1 MARTTTRRLRACASL
16 LAAVG
21 LPVSAWAQDAAPASA
36 PAAPVSA
43 PTAPATP
50 GVPAPEGKPA
60 APVAVPA
67 AAPPGTISF
76 NFKDAPLDQVLDVF
90 ARQGGVPIIFEAPA
104 PQGTLTFISA
114 ANYTFDDALSIL
126 NLNLQRFNVHLRKQ
140 DQYLY
145 LSTIQDAMKRP
156 AAVAADPKT
165 LEKLSP
171 DEIVTVS
178 IPLDNARAEQ
188 VTEQIKQ
195 LVGPFGGVIAVPA
208 QNMVVVVESA
218 AQVRRI
224 RDVIGAID
232 KVRPAD
238 AAFKLFPLKHAQ
250 CDTVLNALKGLM
262 SERSKTVIVDKDGQ
276 QRVVQDQQVQGLSIV
291 ADPRTNSIV
300 AIGPAARLQTVEEVI
315 HLLDVPEG
323 DDGDTQMETFALS
336 GANAEQL
343 AQRVTALFAKGDPK
357 KLPTV
362 LPLPEVAKLTVIGRA
377 EQLRQAAALVAE
389 VDPEA
394 KPVGEAPGTPERRA
408 VTLRLSHVEPAG
420 VQRILDGIL
429 SQRQKIAVR
438 FAPTPDNKGLV
449 VMGPETDVAGVEQIV
464 RSLDVETDASREV
477 RVTHIGGADG
487 ADTLKRAQD
496 LYTQS
501 GKNAAN
507 PVQATFYPESS
518 SAAIVGSKE
527 GLTAFEQ
534 ILSGVAD
541 SVGPKR
547 EVRLIEIKQAK
558 AADVAAFLADLARS
572 SGSLLND
579 NGPSPVFQAIGS
591 TNQLLVGATPAQ
603 MPVIESLA
611 RNMDSKSGAERP
623 PLRILSLKSTDA
635 ANLASVLQRNFD
647 ARPQEERV
655 KKPANVEADVATNT
669 LIVSAHPDMLA
680 EIEGIVEKLNE
691 NKLND
696 GTGREIR
703 IFPLKVARA
712 EELAQTIDQM
722 FPDPPVPLDPR
733 TRQPRYD
740 LKPPKEVTV
749 RADRATNAL
758 IVDAPA
764 KRLAGFEQLVENLD
778 RQKLADNVALRSYH
792 VERADLNNVANTI
805 RQLASTNALGAKSS
819 APVTVAVDAGTRTLL
834 ASGPTEIF
842 PAVEDV
848 LKKLDAGP
856 DQLPTEMKLY
866 TLQAAKADRIQPLV
880 ERVLSARAREQLVA
894 AGKTPAPEAR
904 LVEVASDAASNTL
917 VVNAP
922 RETIAVCDGIIKA
935 LDQGSVAGA
944 TEVRVYRL
952 QKGEAASVATALGA
966 ALKAQDKPGDTAA
979 TITPEPASNTIVI
992 VGNQAQ
998 LDRAATLVEQLDA
1011 SVEKDG
1017 MGVKTITLKHARSEA
1032 LAPVLEQL
1040 LARESSLDKMPEWA
1054 RVQAIARGA
1063 TEPPRVHVAA
1073 DPRLNALI
1081 ISGPRAVLDMAE
1093 QIAAT
1098 LDVDAASATGGQ
1110 TLRVVTLKNADAA
1123 QLATNLEAV
1132 LKDDK
1137 STEPPPVIR
1146 VDSASNS
1153 LIVRGSASQ
1162 LATLDE
1168 LTTKLDA
1175 AAGVSSRQMR
1185 VISVDRARADADMLA
1200 RTLQRLMEQQGGVK
1214 VEIISA
1220 EELLKRTK
1228 GATPED
1234 PKDTKKSSDAR
1245 GSLRQGIEL
1254 TPARAGGTWWSQ
1266 AAFAGIFAGVFAGVV
1281 DPDSADVTIAVDSST
1296 NSIIIVGS
1304 PRTADRLAALADEL
1318 QRQMPTEPTS
1328 VHIVAMPPATDLDTV
1343 TQMLRQTIQ
1352 QIGRASPQNP
1362 GGFSGP
1368 TTIFPDPAGNA
1379 LVVLCNKTDF
1389 DSIGTLIAN
1398 FSQSAGG
1405 AKMTI
1410 KVYPLT
1416 SVASAR
1422 AIGAVRDLF
1431 SQQPQGFQAR
1441 RVRSMDISIAG
1452 EQGAVSA
1459 RLDPATIGLAS
1470 DPGGTS
1476 IIVAAPD
1483 EAIPVIDRMIETID
1497 QSPTKERLAIKRY
1510 ELKNARASELSRT
1523 FQSLFDAQ
1531 RQGPSSG
1538 ELPQARFVPDDR
1550 TNSILVTASSP
1561 QHADVARLLQDAD
1574 AKLDQGDQQMAIIT
1588 LQQAAPS
1595 TVQRIV
1601 DEVLVGRDPAMKDRI
1616 RISAQDG
1623 SSLIVVR
1630 AAKEDMERVK
1640 GIIAQVDQAETGG
1653 LPVRTIKLE
1662 RADAGA
1668 VAAALQTFF
1677 QNRANVS
1684 ARPGVRTTNRV
1695 AIVGDTRSGTLVIA
1709 ASDDDLAQ
1717 VKELVKTFDTPAP
1730 AQDLQFK
1737 VIPLKNARVTDVAST
1752 ISSVVDELRWETRFG
1767 NQSPNQLQTQV
1778 HVEPNERTNSIVV
1791 VGKGDEIAT
1800 VEHVIATLDV
1810 PDADRSTMT
1819 ITSVKVKA
1827 ADMRALQSVL
1837 SKAFV
1842 TPGWRSWRG
1851 PDPEGVTVEI
1861 DKAQRSLILVGKAER
1876 VKQAA
1881 AYIAQ
1886 LDALPGGEANHI
1898 ESLTLEHA
1906 RADRAAQSLR
1916 QFFSDRAQAQGVER
1930 SSVSVIGSAD
1940 GNVLIVSGDED
1951 SLKIVRDLVAQID
1964 QPDGGKDRRIDVIV
1978 LKNAQASDVSSAL
1991 RSMFARDTKGDERVV
2006 ITPQPSTNSVIVS
2019 APQATYP
2026 EVLALLK
2033 QLDAAPKADE
2043 ANIETVALSQARAQ
2057 DVAAALKSALPP
2069 NVKVTVTPVVRSN
2082 SLMLTGSKEAIAIAM
2097 DQIRKIDTGP
2107 VRSGQIFRRFKLVA
2121 ADAGEVS
2128 YTIDELLRARPQG
2141 PNEARASIDYSR
2153 ADNTLTVYAPADQ
2166 IDEIEKIVKE
2176 IDQAPAEERTT
2187 EFVKLA
2193 HANAMQTANA
2203 LKVFYGRGAAE
2214 AATPAARQVTILP
2227 DSLSNSLVIR
2237 ADKTQWEGIRALL
2250 AKLDTKDYD
2259 TNRQLD
2265 VIALEHAD
2273 AASVAKALNE
2283 GLRAPLEEQLRQ
2295 AQIRDARQ
2303 RQGGNSRPND
2313 RPQEPT
2319 VLIDAQGVPTVSAEP
2334 QTNSLVVF
2342 AGTKEMEQIRGI
2354 VKQLDVSGFADMPK
2368 ARIIPLRNGKPSVVA
2383 GTIRELFLNKNERI
2397 SGPRA
2402 VLVIGDDSTGAL
2414 IVRADDEKFAQVK
2427 ALAETLEQQGQI
2439 GRVQPHVVRLKNIAA
2454 GRLRQTLLSTFS
2466 DTAKTQGET
2475 LAIEIDRGSNSL
2487 VIACSERLLGE
2498 IQKVITELDA
2508 AELQGVD
2515 AKPGDTG
2522 TSLAQNVTIIDVTN
2536 TSPAE
2541 MRKLLEDMGL
2551 TKPQAADRPGVVSEQ
2566 VAIVPMVSRRAIA
2579 VVGSPADG
2587 RVVESLVKLLD
2598 ASPVDAQQQ
2607 LAVVPLKTAS
2617 AKPVADML
2625 LIMLHPGDAGTE
2637 AVKTGPAQAL
2647 AEQVRRL
2654 QLLRAGIDQPKDAV
2668 DLTKPIRVIP
2678 DVEAN
2683 AIVIASTQ
2691 GNIDALREVI
2701 KSLDVL
2707 PVGEAV
2713 VMRIFP
2719 LENASAT
2726 RARQVIEQLFSQ
2738 GENLRRLPG
2747 TKRQGL
2753 PPTATGQ
2760 ALAGDIAAAVD
2771 ERTNTLIVAGRE
2783 EAVALIELLVKDM
2796 DSDRASKWIEP
2807 MVLPLKH
2814 ADAASLAR
2822 KLNDVLVKGLTTT
2835 PEAAGLQR
2843 QFGRLRM
2850 IKNDAAATPP
2860 AQAELGDGAKAPA
2873 PPAGQPGGP
2882 AKPTIIESDM
2892 FAPLTG
2898 LAITADDQLN
2908 ALIVVASPAN
2918 NAVVRALVD
2927 QLDVEA
2933 ASAANSA
2940 RIFPLRYA
2948 AAERVTSI
2956 LKDIFKQR
2964 QGTTQDRP
2972 EDQLIISSDVRTNS
2986 LIISTSQKSF
2996 AIVDGLLKTLDGE
3009 KSNFSVGL
3017 HVITVIGADV
3027 KQLAPRIDRLMRE
3040 RIQAAAQVGSVRS
3053 SLDAFSIEP
3062 EPASNLLIVAC
3073 SDENLQVVNELVKA
3087 LTEDAQKLAGGE
3099 RVDVVQLA
3107 KARAAEMATQVQSLY
3122 VDKENARRGTG
3133 AVSVVPNERLNAL
3146 IVSGNE
3152 QDLIEVRALAKKLD
3166 GAEVAQKQQIKWI
3179 ELKSANAGEVVRLVE
3194 NVLAGRPVGGGRGIG
3209 ARQATRLQFLR
3220 DSVRSDLANQKAE
3233 PPTEADVDGAIKDQ
3247 VTLTPDIRTNSV
3259 WITAPEAMV
3268 TLISEMI
3275 DDIESS
3281 SAGQR
3286 RIERFRLVNADAVKM
3301 RDLLRDI
3308 FNLQQQ
3314 GNALVLVP
3322 ARSIEDR
3329 RRPDADQPPGGADSA
3344 TIQGAN
3350 LTPVP
3355 DERQQLAIAVDQRTN
3370 SLIVSGT
3377 EDYLELVR
3385 KVVNELDSISANER
3399 ERRVYHLRNAKA
3411 KEIET
3416 TLKAYFQGESDKAR
3430 LTLGNDRTGSLEKR
3444 LEEEVTVV
3452 GDDASNKLV
3461 ISTSPRYMESV
3472 LKIVDELD
3480 QSPPQV
3486 MIQVLLAEVTIDASD
3501 QWGLDATVGPLGGEM
3516 YKGGITAQGVGV
3528 ATALGVPNLS
3538 VSSADFSVLIRALQM
3553 QGKLEVLSNPQVLAN
3568 NNKEA
3573 TIKVVDNLGVA
3584 GRTQAG
3590 ISVGTIISEVDR
3602 IDAGIILKVTPSIS
3616 TDGYVRMEIS
3626 PEISQLSARTTQINE
3641 NQTSP
3646 IITKRTVD
3654 TVVTVKDGQSVV
3666 IGGLIQSSDEER
3678 DSKVPILGDIPI
3690 LGWPF
3695 RTKSNAA
3702 TKTELLVILTPRVI
3716 PGQAANSDDLVRDVT
3731 EQSLDKLEDPGKVSD
3746 YLERIRQD
3754 IQRSKQLHGGYDPQP
3769 ANPGAASPPP
3779 AENPRPPAD
3788 KPATPAATPATPAT
3802 PAATGEASHRSTSP
3816 PLR

>member
-1 MARTTTRRLRACASL
+1 MARQTTRNLLAGASL
-16 LAAVG
+16 IAAVG
-21 LPVSAWAQDAAPASA
+21 LPVSVWAQDAAPALAAPLSPA
-36 PAAPVSA
+36 PASP
-43 PTAPATP
+43 APAP
-50 GVPAPEGKPA
+50 PA
-60 APVAVPA
+60 
-67 AAPPGTISF
+67 TIGF
-76 NFKDAPLDQVLDVF
+76 NFKDAPLDQVLDFF

-104 PQGTLTFISA
+104 PAGAITFVSA

-126 NLNLQRFNVHLRKQ
+126 NLNLQRFGVHLRKQ

-156 AAVAADPKT
+156 AAVAADPASLKG
-165 LEKLSP
+165 LPP

-224 RDVIGAID
+224 REIIGAID

-238 AAFKLFPLKHAQ
+238 AAFKLFSLQHAE
-250 CDTVLNALKGLM
+250 CETVLGALKGLM

-291 ADPRTNSIV
+291 ADPRTNSII
-300 AIGPAARLQTVEEVI
+300 AIGPAARIQTVEEVI
-315 HLLDVPEG
+315 KLLDVPEG
-323 DDGDTQMETFALS
+323 ASGTTSMETFALS
-336 GANAEQL
+336 GASADQL
-343 AQRVTALFAKGDPK
+343 AQRVTALFAQEDPK
-357 KLPTV
+357 RRPIV
-362 LPLPEVAKLTVIGRA
+362 LPLPEVAKLTVIGQP
-377 EQLRQAAALVAE
+377 EQVRQAGALVAE
-389 VDPEA
+389 VDPGA
-394 KPVGEAPGTPERRA
+394 SPAGTTPGTPERRA
-408 VTLRLSHVEPAG
+408 LTLRLAHVEPLA
-420 VQRILDGIL
+420 VQRLLEGLL
-429 SQRQKIAVR
+429 SPRQKTLVR
-438 FAPTPDNKGLV
+438 FAPTPDGKGLV
-449 VMGPETDVAGVEQIV
+449 VMGPAADVAGVEGIV
-464 RSLDVETDASREV
+464 KSLDIQSDATREV
-477 RVTHIGGADG
+477 RVTHIAGSDAAD
-487 ADTLKRAQD
+487 ALKRAQE
-496 LYTQS
+496 LYAQS
-501 GKNAAN
+501 GKNAAF
-507 PVQATFYPESS
+507 PVQATFYPESN
-518 SAAIVGSKE
+518 AAALVGAKE
-527 GLTAFEQ
+527 GLAAFEQ

-558 AADVAAFLADLARS
+558 AADVAAFLSDLSRAG
-572 SGSLLND
+572 GSLLSST
-579 NGPSPVFQAIGS
+579 GPTPVFQPIAS
-591 TNQLLVGATPAQ
+591 TNQLLVGASPAQ
-603 MPVIESLA
+603 LPVIESLV

-647 ARPQEERV
+647 ARPQEDRV
-655 KKPANVEADVATNT
+655 KKPASVEADPATNT

-680 EIEGIVEKLNE
+680 EIEVIVEKLNE

-740 LKPPKEVTV
+740 LKPPKEIAV
-749 RADRATNAL
+749 RADRGTNAL

-778 RQKLADNVALRSYH
+778 RQKLADNVVLKSYN
-792 VERADLNNVANTI
+792 VQRAELNNVANTI

-819 APVTVAVDAGTRTLL
+819 APVTVAVDVSTRTLI
-834 ASGPTEIF
+834 ASGPAEIF
-842 PAVEDV
+842 PAIEDV

-866 TLQAAKADRIQPLV
+866 TLQASKAERLLPLV

-894 AGKTPAPEAR
+894 SGKTPAPDAR
-904 LVEVASDAASNTL
+904 LVEVAADAASNTL
-917 VVNAP
+917 VVSAP
-922 RETIAVCDGIIKA
+922 RETIAICDGMIKA

-952 QKGEAASVATALGA
+952 QKGEAASVATALGG
-966 ALKAQDKPGDTAA
+966 ALKAQDKPGDTPA
-979 TITPEPASNTIVI
+979 TITPEPASNTLVI
-992 VGNQAQ
+992 VGSSAQ
-998 LDRAATLVEQLDA
+998 LERAAKLVEQLDA

-1017 MGVKTITLKHARSEA
+1017 VGVKTITLKHARSEA

-1040 LARESSLDKMPEWA
+1040 LARESSLDKLPEWA
-1054 RVQAIARGA
+1054 KVQAIARGA
-1063 TEPPRVHVAA
+1063 AEPPRVRVAA
-1073 DPRLNALI
+1073 EPRLNALI

-1093 QIAAT
+1093 QVAAT
-1098 LDVDAASATGGQ
+1098 LDVDSTGPGGQ

-1123 QLATNLEAV
+1123 QLAANLEAIF
-1132 LKDDK
+1132 KDDK
-1137 STEPPPVIR
+1137 NTQAPPVIR
-1146 VDSASNS
+1146 VDNASNS
-1153 LIVRGSASQ
+1153 LIVRGSTEQ
-1162 LATLDE
+1162 LALLDQ
-1168 LTTKLDA
+1168 LTSKLDDA
-1175 AAGVSSRQMR
+1175 AATSSRQMR
-1185 VISVDRARADADMLA
+1185 VISVDRARADADTLA
-1200 RTLQRLMEQQGGVK
+1200 RTLQRMIEQQGGVK
-1214 VEIISA
+1214 VEVISA

-1228 GATPED
+1228 GDKAPEPND
-1234 PKDTKKSSDAR
+1234 SKKSSDAR
-1245 GSLRQGIEL
+1245 GSLRQGINEPYHPEAQGKITATL
-1254 TPARAGGTWWSQ
+1254 MQASLRVSPSTSDAQAPRATPSPWWLRPLIAS
-1266 AAFAGIFAGVFAGVV
+1266 AFASFE
-1281 DPDSADVTIAVDSST
+1281 PDAPAEPDVTIAVDPST

-1304 PRTADRLAALADEL
+1304 PRTSDRLAKLADEL
-1318 QRQMPTEPTS
+1318 QRQMPAEPTE
-1328 VHIVAMPPATDLDTV
+1328 VRIVGLPPSSDVDGV
-1343 TQMLRQTIQ
+1343 VQMVRQTVQ
-1352 QIGRASPQNP
+1352 QIGRAGPQNS

-1379 LVVLCNKTDF
+1379 IVVLANKTDF

-1398 FSQSAGG
+1398 FSQSAAS
-1405 AKMTI
+1405 AKVTI

-1416 SVASAR
+1416 SVASSR
-1422 AIGAVRDLF
+1422 AISAVRDLF
-1431 SQQPQGFQAR
+1431 APQPQGFQAR
-1441 RVRSMDISIAG
+1441 RVRSMEISIAG
-1452 EQGAVSA
+1452 DQGAVSA
-1459 RLDPATIGLAS
+1459 RLDPTSIRLAS

-1483 EAIPVIDRMIETID
+1483 EAIPVIDRLIETID

-1523 FQSLFDAQ
+1523 FQALFDAQ
-1531 RQGPSSG
+1531 RQGPSAG
-1538 ELPQARFVPDDR
+1538 ELAQARFVPDDR

-1561 QHADVARLLQDAD
+1561 QHADVTRLLLDAD
-1574 AKLDQGDQQMAIIT
+1574 AKLDQGDQQLAIIT

-1601 DEVLVGRDPAMKDRI
+1601 DEVLIGRDPGLKDRI
-1616 RISAQDG
+1616 RVSAQDG

-1630 AAKEDMERVK
+1630 APKDDLERVK

-1662 RADAGA
+1662 RADAGT
-1668 VAAALQTFF
+1668 VAAALQKFF
-1677 QNRANVS
+1677 QDRATVS
-1684 ARPGVRTTNRV
+1684 SRPGVRSSNRV
-1695 AIVGDTRSGTLVIA
+1695 AIVGDTRSGSLVIA
-1709 ASDDDLAQ
+1709 ASDDDLTQ
-1717 VKELVKTFDTPAP
+1717 IKELVATFDTPAS

-1778 HVEPNERTNSIVV
+1778 HVEGNERTNSIVI
-1791 VGKGDEIAT
+1791 VGKGDEVAT
-1800 VEHVIATLDV
+1800 VERVIATLDV
-1810 PDADRSTMT
+1810 PDADRATMV
-1819 ITSVKVKA
+1819 IKSVKVKA

-1851 PDPEGVTVEI
+1851 ADPESVTVEV
-1861 DKAQRSLILVGKAER
+1861 DKAQRALILVGKAER
-1876 VKQAA
+1876 VRQAA
-1881 AYIAQ
+1881 DYIAQ
-1886 LDALPGGEANHI
+1886 LDALPGGEANRI
-1898 ESLTLEHA
+1898 ASLTLEHA
-1906 RADRAAQSLR
+1906 MADRAAQSLR
-1916 QFFSDRAQAQGVER
+1916 QFFADRAQAQGVER

-1951 SLKIVRDLVAQID
+1951 NLKIVRDLVAQID
-1964 QPDGGKDRRIDVIV
+1964 QPDGGKDRRIDVVV
-1978 LKNAQASDVSSAL
+1978 LRNAQASDVSSAL
-1991 RSMFARDTKGDERVV
+1991 RSMFARDTKGDERVI
-2006 ITPQPSTNSVIVS
+2006 ITPQPSTNSVIIS
-2019 APQATYP
+2019 APQGSFP
-2026 EVLALLK
+2026 EVLALLN

-2057 DVAAALKSALPP
+2057 DVATALKSALPA
-2069 NVKVTVTPVVRSN
+2069 NVKVTVTPVARSN
-2082 SLMLTGSKEAIAIAM
+2082 SLLLTGSKEAIAIALE
-2097 DQIRKIDTGP
+2097 QVKKIDTGP
-2107 VRSGQIFRRFKLVA
+2107 VRSGQVFRRFKLAA

-2128 YTIDELLRARPQG
+2128 FTIEELLRARPKT
-2141 PNEARASIDYSR
+2141 PNDAGASIDFSR
-2153 ADNTLTVYAPADQ
+2153 SDNTLTVYAPADQ
-2166 IDEIEKIVKE
+2166 IEEIEKIIKE
-2176 IDQAPAEERTT
+2176 IDQAPATERTT
-2187 EFVKLA
+2187 EFVKLD
-2193 HANAMQTANA
+2193 HANALQTANA

-2237 ADKTQWEGIRALL
+2237 ADKSQWEGIRALL

-2259 TNRQLD
+2259 TNRQLE
-2265 VIALEHAD
+2265 VIALTHAD
-2273 AASVAKALNE
+2273 AASVARALNE

-2303 RQGGNSRPND
+2303 RQGQNARPND
-2313 RPQEPT
+2313 RATEPA

-2342 AGTKEMEQIRGI
+2342 AGAKELDQIRGI
-2354 VKQLDVSGFADMPK
+2354 VRQLDVSGFADMPK
-2368 ARIIPLRNGKPSVVA
+2368 ARIIPLKNGKPSVVA
-2383 GTIRELFLNKNERI
+2383 DTIRELYLNKSERVN
-2397 SGPRA
+2397 GPRA
-2402 VLVIGDDSTGAL
+2402 VLVIGDDTTGAL

-2427 ALAETLEQQGQI
+2427 ALAETLEQQGQL
-2439 GRVQPHVVRLKNIAA
+2439 GRVQPHVVRLKTIAA
-2454 GRLRQTLLSTFS
+2454 GRLRQTLLSTFT
-2466 DTAKTQGET
+2466 DTAKAQGET
-2475 LAIEIDRGSNSL
+2475 LAIEIDRGSNAL
-2487 VIACSERLLGE
+2487 IIACSQRLLEE
-2498 IQKVITELDA
+2498 IQKVIQELDA
-2508 AELQGVD
+2508 ADLPGAD
-2515 AKPGDTG
+2515 AKPGDVG
-2522 TSLAQNVTIIDVTN
+2522 SLLAQNVTIVDVSN

-2541 MRKLLEDMGL
+2541 MKKLLDDMGL
-2551 TKPQAADRPGVVSEQ
+2551 TKPQPPERPGVVSEQ
-2566 VAIVPMVSRRAIA
+2566 VAIVPLVSRRAIA
-2579 VVGSPADG
+2579 IVGSPADG
-2587 RVVESLVKLLD
+2587 RVVESLVRVLD
-2598 ASPVDAQQQ
+2598 AAPLDAQQQ
-2607 LAVVPLKTAS
+2607 LAIVPLKTAS

-2625 LIMLHPGDAGTE
+2625 LAMLRPGDAGNQ
-2637 AVKTGPAQAL
+2637 ASQTGPAQAL

-2654 QLLRAGIDQPKDAV
+2654 QLLRTGLDQPKDLV
-2668 DLTKPIRVIP
+2668 DLSKPIRVIA

-2683 AIVIASTQ
+2683 AIVLASTP

-2701 KSLDVL
+2701 KSLDTL

-2726 RARQVIEQLFSQ
+2726 RVRQVIEQLFSQ

-2760 ALAGDIAAAVD
+2760 ALAGDIAASVD

-2783 EAVALIELLVKDM
+2783 ESVALIEVLVKDL

-2807 MVLPLKH
+2807 LVLPLKH
-2814 ADAASLAR
+2814 ADAATLAR
-2822 KLNDVLVKGLTTT
+2822 KLQEVLVKGLATT

-2850 IKNDAAATPP
+2850 VKADPATTPP
-2860 AQAELGDGAKAPA
+2860 AQAELGDGAK
-2873 PPAGQPGGP
+2873 PPASPGS
-2882 AKPTIIESDM
+2882 ATKANVIEADL

-2898 LAITADDQLN
+2898 LAITADEQLN

-2918 NAVVRALVD
+2918 NAVVRALVE

-2933 ASAANSA
+2933 ASAANTV
-2940 RIFPLRYA
+2940 RIFPLKYA
-2948 AAERVTSI
+2948 AAERVSGV
-2956 LKDIFKQR
+2956 LRDIFRQR
-2964 QGTTQDRP
+2964 RDTTQDRP
-2972 EDQLIISSDVRTNS
+2972 EDALIISSDVRTNS
-2986 LIISTSQKSF
+2986 LVISSSPKSF
-2996 AIVDGLLKTLDGE
+2996 AIVEGLLKTLDGE
-3009 KSNFSVGL
+3009 KTNFSVGL
-3017 HVITVIGADV
+3017 HVITVTGADV
-3027 KQLAPRIDRLMRE
+3027 KLLAPRIDRLMRE
-3040 RIQAAAQVGSVRS
+3040 RSQAAAQVGSLRN

-3087 LTEDAQKLAGGE
+3087 LTEDAEKLAGGE

-3107 KARAAEMATQVQSLY
+3107 KARAAELATSLQSLY
-3122 VDKENARRGTG
+3122 VEKENARRGAG

-3179 ELKSANAGEVVRLVE
+3179 ELRSANAGEVVRLVE
-3194 NVLAGRPVGGGRGIG
+3194 SVLAGRPVGGGRGIG

-3220 DSVRSDLANQKAE
+3220 ESLLHDLAAKQDA
-3233 PPTEADVDGAIKDQ
+3233 PPTEADLDGAIKDQ
-3247 VTLTPDIRTNSV
+3247 VTLTADQRTNSV

-3268 TLISEMI
+3268 NLVSEMI
-3275 DDIESS
+3275 DDIEAS

-3286 RIERFRLVNADAVKM
+3286 RIERFRLVNSDAVKM

-3308 FNLQQQ
+3308 FNLRQQ

-3322 ARSIEDR
+3322 ARSPAE
-3329 RRPDADQPPGGADSA
+3329 PDQPDLPGAPAGNAGPLAGPLAGSS
-3344 TIQGAN
+3344 

-3385 KVVNELDSISANER
+3385 KVVTELDGISANER

-3416 TLKAYFQGESDKAR
+3416 TLKSYFQGESDKAR
-3430 LTLGNDRTGSLEKR
+3430 LTLGTERSGSLEKR

-3486 MIQVLLAEVTIDASD
+3486 MIQVLLAEVTIDAAE
-3501 QWGLDATVGPLGGEM
+3501 QWGMDFSVGPIGGEL
-3516 YKGGITAQGVGV
+3516 YRGGATAQGVGV

-3538 VSSADFSVLIRALQM
+3538 VSSADFSVLIRALEM

-3573 TIKVVDNLGVA
+3573 QIKVVDNLGVA
-3584 GRTQAG
+3584 GRTESGFSAG
-3590 ISVGTIISEVDR
+3590 TVISEVDR

-3616 TDGYVRMEIS
+3616 SDGYVRMEIS
-3626 PEISQLSARTTQINE
+3626 PEISQLSARVTQINE
-3641 NQTSP
+3641 NQTAP

-3666 IGGLIQSSDEER
+3666 IGGLIQTSDEER

-3690 LGWPF
+3690 LGLPF
-3695 RTKSNAA
+3695 RTKSKSA

-3716 PGQAANSDDLVRDVT
+3716 PGQAGNSEDLIRDVT
-3731 EQSLDKLEDPGKVSD
+3731 EQSLDKLEDPGKVGD

-3754 IQRSKQLHGGYDPQP
+3754 IQRAKERHGGYLLPP
-3769 ANPGAASPPP
+3769 NSPRLAPSASPASTPPDP
-3779 AENPRPPAD
+3779 AE
-3788 KPATPAATPATPAT
+3788 PAAHP
-3802 PAATGEASHRSTSP
+3802 SSTP
-3816 PLR
+3816 PLP